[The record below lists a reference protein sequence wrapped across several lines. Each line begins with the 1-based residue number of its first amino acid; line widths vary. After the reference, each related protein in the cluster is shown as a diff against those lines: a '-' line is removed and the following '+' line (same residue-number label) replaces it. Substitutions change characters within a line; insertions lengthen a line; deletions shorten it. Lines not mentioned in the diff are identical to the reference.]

1 MVTILSTKRDYY
13 EVLGVDKNADEQALK
28 KAYRKLAMKYHP
40 DRNPDN
46 KEAEEK
52 FKEVN
57 EAYEVLSD
65 ATKRQNYDQFGH
77 EGMGAAGAG
86 GFGNF
91 SDFDLNDIFS
101 SVFGHGFSGFG
112 GFGSGFGGGGRTQ
125 QRKFRGSDL
134 RVKVKLNLKDI
145 STGVEKK
152 FKLKKYVVCNHCH
165 GSGAEGD
172 GGTETCPTCHGTGSV
187 TRTQQSIFGMMQTQ
201 SVCPQC
207 NGEGKIIKNKCKH
220 CEGEGIVYGEEVVEV
235 KIPAGV
241 AEGMQLTVN
250 GKGNAGK
257 HNGVPGDLLVVVEE
271 EAHPDL
277 IRDEEDLIYNLL
289 LSVPTAALGG
299 TVEIPTIDSKVKV
312 KIDPGTQPGKVLR
325 LRGKGLPR
333 VTSYGYSTGTGDLLV
348 NISIYIPETLS
359 KDEKQALEKFQRSDN
374 FEPNLSVKEK
384 IFRKFKNLFD

>member
-1 MVTILSTKRDYY
+1 MAAKRDYY
-13 EVLGVDKNADEQALK
+13 EVLGVEKSASEAEIK
-28 KAYRKLAMKYHP
+28 KAYRKLAIQYHP
-40 DRNPDN
+40 DKNPGD

-52 FKEVN
+52 FKEAA
-57 EAYEVLSD
+57 EAYSVLSD
-65 ATKRQNYDQFGH
+65 KDKRARYDQFGH
-77 EGMGAAGAG
+77 AGMGGAAGG
-86 GFGNF
+86 GFSDFG
-91 SDFDLNDIFS
+91 DFDLNDIFS

-112 GFGSGFGGGGRTQ
+112 GFGGFGGGGGGRSS
-125 QRKFRGSDL
+125 QRRFRGADL

-152 FKLKKYVVCNHCH
+152 FKLKKYVTCEHCH
-165 GSGAEGD
+165 GTGADGD
-172 GGTETCPTCHGTGSV
+172 GATETCSTCHGTGSV

-220 CEGEGIVYGEEVVEV
+220 CAGEGIVYGEEVVEV

-257 HNGVPGDLLVVVEE
+257 RNGIPGDLLVVVEE

-277 IRDEEDLIYNLL
+277 VRDDNDLIYNLL

-299 TVEIPTIDSKVKV
+299 TVEIPTIDGKVKV
-312 KIDPGTQPGKVLR
+312 KIESGTQPGKVLR
-325 LRGKGLPR
+325 LRGKGLPS
-333 VTSYGYSTGTGDLLV
+333 VNSYGYNGGTGDLLV
-348 NISIYIPETLS
+348 NVSVYIPETLS
-359 KDEKQALEKFQRSDN
+359 RDEKQALDEELAVYQPIVSSF
-374 FEPNLSVKEK
+374 
-384 IFRKFKNLFD
+384 I

>member
-1 MVTILSTKRDYY
+1 MATKRDYY
-13 EVLGVDKNADEQALK
+13 EVLGGEKTASEAEIK
-28 KAYRKLAMKYHP
+28 KAYRKLAIQYHP
-40 DRNPDN
+40 DKNPGD

-52 FKEVN
+52 FKEAA
-57 EAYEVLSD
+57 EAYSVLSD
-65 ATKRQNYDQFGH
+65 KDKRARYDQFGH
-77 EGMGAAGAG
+77 AGMGGAAGG
-86 GFGNF
+86 GFSDFG
-91 SDFDLNDIFS
+91 DFDLNDIFS

-112 GFGSGFGGGGRTQ
+112 GFGGFGGGGARSS

-172 GGTETCPTCHGTGSV
+172 GATETCPTCHGTGSV

-220 CEGEGIVYGEEVVEV
+220 CSGEGIVYGDEVVEV

-241 AEGMQLTVN
+241 GEGMQLTVN

-257 HNGVPGDLLVVVEE
+257 HNGIAGDLLVVIEE
-271 EAHPDL
+271 EKHPDL
-277 IRDEEDLIYNLL
+277 IRDGEDLIYNLL

-312 KIDPGTQPGKVLR
+312 KIEPGTQPGKVLR
-325 LRGKGLPR
+325 LRGKGLPS
-333 VTSYGYSTGTGDLLV
+333 VNSYGYSNGTGDLLV

-359 KDEKQALEKFQRSDN
+359 KDEKNALEKMQDSEN
-374 FEPNLSVKEK
+374 FMPNMSIKEK
-384 IFRKFKNLFD
+384 IFKKFKSFFD